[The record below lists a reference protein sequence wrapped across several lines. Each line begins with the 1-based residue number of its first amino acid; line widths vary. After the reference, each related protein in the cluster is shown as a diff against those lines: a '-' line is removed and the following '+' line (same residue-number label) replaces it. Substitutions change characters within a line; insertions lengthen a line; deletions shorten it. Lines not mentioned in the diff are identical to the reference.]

1 MRQAG
6 RSAFWGTAALLVALS
21 VGSVLSRAAV
31 QSADTP
37 AEEGVNGAWQHH
49 KVSFDY
55 VGFTALYT
63 CPGLEDRVTQIL
75 RHLGARHDVKV
86 SARGCP
92 GPYNTPSRNAW
103 VTADFYTL
111 VPAAESSGPETVN
124 ARWMPVELTPQRPYF
139 MGEGDCELMQGMK
152 DLITKNFSLRDIR
165 YRTDCFPNTSTLD
178 SFAINGQSLRAAPQK
193 PAAVHPVVGRPVKG

>member
-1 MRQAG
+1 MRQG
-6 RSAFWGTAALLVALS
+6 NRSAIWGTAALLVALS
-21 VGSVLSRAAV
+21 WGAVSSRAAV

-37 AEEGVNGAWQHH
+37 SDDAVSGSWQHH
-49 KVSFDY
+49 KVGFDY

-63 CPGLEDRVTQIL
+63 CPGLEDHVTQIL

-111 VPAAESSGPETVN
+111 APAAESSGPDTVN
-124 ARWMPVELTPQRPYF
+124 ARWMPVELTPRRPFF

-165 YRTDCFPNTSTLD
+165 YRTDCFPNTLTLD
-178 SFAINGQSLRAAPQK
+178 SFAINGQTLTAAPQK
-193 PAAVHPVVGRPVKG
+193 PVAGHPTLGRPVKG

>member
-1 MRQAG
+1 
-6 RSAFWGTAALLVALS
+6 LLVALS
-21 VGSVLSRAAV
+21 FVSSHAAA

-37 AEEGVNGAWQHH
+37 SDQGISGEWRHH

-92 GPYNTPSRNAW
+92 GPYNAPSRTAW

-111 VPAAESSGPETVN
+111 APAAEPSGADTVT
-124 ARWMPVELTPQRPYF
+124 ARWMPVELRPQRPYF
-139 MGEGDCELMQGMK
+139 MGAGDCELMQGMK
-152 DLITKNFSLRDIR
+152 DLITKNFSLRNIR
-165 YRTDCFPNTSTLD
+165 YRTDCFPNTLTLD
-178 SFAINGQSLRAAPQK
+178 AFAINGQILRAAPQK
-193 PAAVHPVVGRPVKG
+193 PAAGHPIIGRPVKS